1 MSNKKK
7 SILLPGSFFEKDS
20 QYKLNYLNLKNLH
33 TVYVFDHTVNP
44 VDFKLAMY
52 EIKNAVSFLQNYED
66 RYFNIG
72 TAVLNINKRK
82 LDSLITKYLN
92 PFLEI
97 DNFKLGLG
105 IGDNKYQE
113 NLPNYSNSLEEV
125 IGYLLENFE
134 LSKESRSLF
143 LGGNSNENIKLMK
156 KYSIGINQWLG
167 SIKKIYK
174 TRDVYKEIK
183 NPKGSISLCL
193 NKDLALENKII
204 FNDIELIY
212 IIRES
217 STEDYMSQVDHF
229 FK

>member
-1 MSNKKK
+1 MSNQKK

-44 VDFKLAMY
+44 VDSKLAMY

-66 RYFNIG
+66 RNFNIG
-72 TAVLNINKRK
+72 TAVLNVNKRK

-125 IGYLLENFE
+125 IGYLFENFE
-134 LSKESRSLF
+134 LSKDSRSLF
-143 LGGNSNENIKLMK
+143 LGGNSNENIRLMK

-167 SIKKIYK
+167 SIKEIYR
-174 TRDVYKEIK
+174 TRDVYKKIK
-183 NPKGSISLCL
+183 NPKGAISLCL
-193 NKDLALENKII
+193 NKDFALENKII

-217 STEDYMSQVDHF
+217 STEDYRSQVDHF

>member
-1 MSNKKK
+1 MSKQKK

-66 RYFNIG
+66 RNFNIG

-167 SIKKIYK
+167 SIKEIYK

-217 STEDYMSQVDHF
+217 STEDYRSQVDYF

>member
-1 MSNKKK
+1 MSKQKK

-52 EIKNAVSFLQNYED
+52 EIKNAVSSLQNYEE
-66 RYFNIG
+66 RNFNIG

-82 LDSLITKYLN
+82 LDSLITKYFN

-125 IGYLLENFE
+125 IGYLFENFK

-167 SIKKIYK
+167 SIKEIYE
-174 TRDVYKEIK
+174 TRDIYKEIK

-217 STEDYMSQVDHF
+217 STEDYRSQVDHF

>member
-1 MSNKKK
+1 
-7 SILLPGSFFEKDS
+7 
-20 QYKLNYLNLKNLH
+20 
-33 TVYVFDHTVNP
+33 
-44 VDFKLAMY
+44 MY
-52 EIKNAVSFLQNYED
+52 EIKNAVSALQDYEE
-66 RYFNIG
+66 RNFNIG

-82 LDSLITKYLN
+82 LDSLITKYFN

-125 IGYLLENFE
+125 IGYLFENFE

-167 SIKKIYK
+167 SIKDIYK
-174 TRDVYKEIK
+174 TRDIYKEIK

>member
-1 MSNKKK
+1 MSNQKK

-66 RYFNIG
+66 RNFNIG

-167 SIKKIYK
+167 SIKEIYK

-204 FNDIELIY
+204 FKDIELIY

-217 STEDYMSQVDHF
+217 STEDYRSQVDYF
-229 FK
+229 F

>member
-1 MSNKKK
+1 
-7 SILLPGSFFEKDS
+7 
-20 QYKLNYLNLKNLH
+20 
-33 TVYVFDHTVNP
+33 
-44 VDFKLAMY
+44 MY

-66 RYFNIG
+66 RNFNIG

-125 IGYLLENFE
+125 IGYLFENFE

-167 SIKKIYK
+167 SIKDIYK

-217 STEDYMSQVDHF
+217 STEDYRSQLDHF

>member
-1 MSNKKK
+1 MSNQKK

-44 VDFKLAMY
+44 VDFKLPMY

-66 RYFNIG
+66 RNFNIG

-82 LDSLITKYLN
+82 LDSLITKYFN

-125 IGYLLENFE
+125 IGYLFENFE

-143 LGGNSNENIKLMK
+143 LGGNSNENIKLWKPRRLASDIDFQNIRRVNILSMRNLLMK
-156 KYSIGINQWLG
+156 TLTVGI
-167 SIKKIYK
+167 
-174 TRDVYKEIK
+174 
-183 NPKGSISLCL
+183 
-193 NKDLALENKII
+193 
-204 FNDIELIY
+204 
-212 IIRES
+212 
-217 STEDYMSQVDHF
+217 
-229 FK
+229 

>member
-1 MSNKKK
+1 
-7 SILLPGSFFEKDS
+7 
-20 QYKLNYLNLKNLH
+20 
-33 TVYVFDHTVNP
+33 
-44 VDFKLAMY
+44 MY
-52 EIKNAVSFLQNYED
+52 EIKNAVSSLQNYED
-66 RYFNIG
+66 RNFNIG

-125 IGYLLENFE
+125 IGYLFENFE

-167 SIKKIYK
+167 SIKDIYR
-174 TRDVYKEIK
+174 T
-183 NPKGSISLCL
+183 SCL
-193 NKDLALENKII
+193 LYTSDAADE
-204 FNDIELIY
+204 
-212 IIRES
+212 
-217 STEDYMSQVDHF
+217 
-229 FK
+229 

>member
-1 MSNKKK
+1 MSKQKK

-20 QYKLNYLNLKNLH
+20 LYKLEYLNLKNLH

-66 RYFNIG
+66 RNFNIG

-82 LDSLITKYLN
+82 LDSLITEYLN

-125 IGYLLENFE
+125 IGYLFENFE

-143 LGGNSNENIKLMK
+143 LGGNSNENIRLMK

-167 SIKKIYK
+167 SIKEIYETRDIYK
-174 TRDVYKEIK
+174 
-183 NPKGSISLCL
+183 
-193 NKDLALENKII
+193 
-204 FNDIELIY
+204 
-212 IIRES
+212 
-217 STEDYMSQVDHF
+217 
-229 FK
+229 